1 MAVANRALLKR
12 EVHEWMHICR
22 TMIRVTESNRAIY
35 TVIGHQI
42 CTRILTFIRFHVAA
56 ATRPTKF
63 KSVWLGV
70 ARSEE
75 PTSAQRKIF
84 GAVQMTAK

>member
-1 MAVANRALLKR
+1 
-12 EVHEWMHICR
+12 
-22 TMIRVTESNRAIY
+22 MIRVAESNRAIY
-35 TVIGHQI
+35 TVIDHQTSAKI
-42 CTRILTFIRFHVAA
+42 PTFIRFHVAA
-56 ATRPTKF
+56 AMRPTKF

-75 PTSAQRKIF
+75 PTSARRKIF